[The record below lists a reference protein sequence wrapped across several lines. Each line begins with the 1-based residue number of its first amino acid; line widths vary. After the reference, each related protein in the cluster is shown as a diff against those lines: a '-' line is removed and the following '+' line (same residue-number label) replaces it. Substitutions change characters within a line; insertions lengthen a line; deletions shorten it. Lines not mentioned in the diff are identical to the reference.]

1 MLKSFSNKGEAGA
14 IPLNAENLNFN
25 FAEVINMI
33 YPVGSFYETSDAT
46 FNPNTS
52 WSGTWALENDGTVLV
67 SKSDTTGS
75 TFNVNAGI
83 VVGEEKHNLTIA
95 EIPSHD
101 HGEVFPSKYGY
112 EYPLL
117 TKNGKGAS
125 KNGIMPMLETSEIT
139 DFQAMTD
146 AKGGG
151 QSHNN
156 IQPSKICFRWHR
168 TA

>member
-1 MLKSFSNKGEAGA
+1 MLKTFSNKGEAGA

-25 FAEVINMI
+25 FTEVINMI
-33 YPVGSFYETSDAT
+33 YPVGSYYETSDAT

-67 SKSDTTGS
+67 SKSNESDS
-75 TFNVNAGI
+75 AFNINVGN

-139 DFQAMTD
+139 DRQAMTD
-146 AKGGG
+146 ATGGG